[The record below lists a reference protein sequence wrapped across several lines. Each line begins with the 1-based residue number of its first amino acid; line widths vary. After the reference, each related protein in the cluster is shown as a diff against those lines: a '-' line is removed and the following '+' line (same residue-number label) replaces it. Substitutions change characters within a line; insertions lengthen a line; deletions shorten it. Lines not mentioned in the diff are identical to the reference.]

1 MIKKIRMNFLAW
13 DAGLPP
19 NSINRCTRGPEFF
32 PLPSIQRLLIFRKQL
47 VVYCK

>member
-1 MIKKIRMNFLAW
+1 MMRKIRMNFPVR

-19 NSINRCTRGPEFF
+19 NSINRCTSGPKSF

>member
-13 DAGLPP
+13 DVGLPP
-19 NSINRCTRGPEFF
+19 NSINRCTRNPKFF

>member
-1 MIKKIRMNFLAW
+1 MMKKIRMNFPVR
-13 DAGLPP
+13 DVGLPP
-19 NSINRCTRGPEFF
+19 NSINRCTSGSKSF